1 MAVLAQGRQRRKL
14 IHGVATRRWA
24 AAKKEKPLS
33 KHLLASV
40 NRAQNT
46 TDTTAGKALRA
57 RRSCFVE
64 ERIHHFEW
72 SWSGFKRSG
81 FFYRSGPPN
90 GKNVGTLLNILENW
104 VKIFDFC
111 VTHKSY
117 YKVAKPHNCLDFTRK
132 VGFPR
137 FP

>member
-1 MAVLAQGRQRRKL
+1 MSGAGADLK
-14 IHGVATRRWA
+14 IGVFLPRVHKFA
-24 AAKKEKPLS
+24 
-33 KHLLASV
+33 
-40 NRAQNT
+40 
-46 TDTTAGKALRA
+46 
-57 RRSCFVE
+57 
-64 ERIHHFEW
+64 
-72 SWSGFKRSG
+72 
-81 FFYRSGPPN
+81 RSGPPN

-137 FP
+137 FSMN